1 MIVANTDGAKQF
13 ITNTEEF
20 KRVKSRA
27 EVAYQQVL
35 AEKGLGSEWLGWR
48 RILRNP
54 DKESLEHVESKASR
68 IREEADL
75 FISCGI
81 GGSYLGAR
89 AVIEALSSPFRD
101 EGPEI
106 LFAGHHLGGNYLEKL
121 TEYLE
126 KPKADGTAKSV
137 YLNVISKSGSTLETA
152 LAFRVLR
159 KWMHRTYGANAA
171 DRIVVTT
178 GPHGGVLNKMAETYG
193 YDKFV
198 IPDDVG
204 GRFSV
209 LTPVGLLPVAVAG
222 INIREL
228 LYGAV
233 NKFLECE
240 ESADDILEYASLR
253 CAFQESGKVLDVIGS
268 FDPELRAFTGWIQ
281 QLLGESEGKEGK
293 GMFPVSASYSTDLHS
308 IGQMIQQGKRNM
320 IETFMVVHNPITG
333 YQVTGNGEEIDGL
346 DYLSGKSF
354 HEINSNALD
363 GTIEAHIEGGVP
375 VFQIVIEALDARN
388 LGELIYFYELFT
400 AIYVYML
407 NVNPFNQPGVEDYK
421 KAMFRKLGKEG

>member
-1 MIVANTDGAKQF
+1 MIVANTEGAKQF
-13 ITNTEEF
+13 ISNKSEF
-20 KRVKSRA
+20 KRVKKRA
-27 EVAYQQVL
+27 EVAYHQVL

-54 DKESLEHVESKASR
+54 DEETLSR
-68 IREEADL
+68 IESTASAIREKADV

-89 AVIEALSSPFRD
+89 AVIEALSSPFGGQ
-101 EGPEI
+101 GPEI
-106 LFAGHHLGGNYLEKL
+106 LFAGHHIGGSYLENL
-121 TEYLE
+121 VEYLE
-126 KPKADGTAKSV
+126 QPKADGTAKSV

-152 LAFRVLR
+152 LSFRILR
-159 KWMHRTYGANAA
+159 NWMHRTYGSDAA

-178 GPHGGVLNKMAETYG
+178 GPHGGVLNPMVDTFG

-209 LTPVGLLPVAVAG
+209 LSPVGLLPVAVAG
-222 INIREL
+222 VDIREL

-233 NKFLECE
+233 HKFRECE
-240 ESADDILEYASLR
+240 ESADDILSYASLR
-253 CAFQESGKVLDVIGS
+253 CAFQEGGKVLDVIGS

-308 IGQMIQQGKRNM
+308 IGQLIQQGKRNM
-320 IETFMVVHNPITG
+320 IETFLVVHNPITG
-333 YQVTGNGEEIDGL
+333 YTVTGNGEDIDGL
-346 DYLSGKSF
+346 GYLTGKPF

-375 VFQIVIEALDARN
+375 VFQIVMESLDARN

-421 KAMFRKLGKEG
+421 KAMYRKLGKE